1 MSLASLDAKNGP
13 RNKVKGGRFQMR
25 RQGSAYFRKTIQED
39 KVSKNPGS
47 RVTQRAKALC
57 WGTYWGLWGKGGI
70 MEERKERE
78 GGWCTQ
84 QRCRLLVD
92 KEGRR
97 GAGSGASSGQGKSY
111 PTRRG
116 PASRVVTP
124 SQGPPLGDS
133 QESVPP
139 CGARPATAGHPR
151 PGPGTHPLRSPS
163 AEHSS
168 KLLSR
173 ACTSGLAPTPSS
185 LLLASPALTPLPPPR
200 GQRPRHGP
208 GGGGCKAT
216 TLPGGGRS

>member
-1 MSLASLDAKNGP
+1 
-13 RNKVKGGRFQMR
+13 MR

-39 KVSKNPGS
+39 KVSKKPGS
-47 RVTQRAKALC
+47 RV
-57 WGTYWGLWGKGGI
+57 GTEGKGPVLGDLPGLWGKGGI

-139 CGARPATAGHPR
+139 AGRGLPR
-151 PGPGTHPLRSPS
+151 PDIRAPVQALTPAVSS

-173 ACTSGLAPTPSS
+173 ACTSGSSSDAIFPPS
-185 LLLASPALTPLPPPR
+185 PP
-200 GQRPRHGP
+200 QR
-208 GGGGCKAT
+208 
-216 TLPGGGRS
+216 